1 MQTNRS
7 IKKLHFYCSYHM
19 VKTVFFDFDFE
30 ISVMEKSSVS
40 STGPDQ
46 IGILEEGAPSLIETT
61 IDSVQDQR
69 DAQHYDHF
77 QQRLEITDVFEKEV
91 SKMEQEGPDRSKLL
105 SETVNL
111 TLPADRS
118 VDHEKSS
125 VDVHVEEPEIP
136 PMSPVLAK
144 DISHV
149 TSSDCNQSKAGVVP
163 RENIS
168 STDSLSHTTL
178 GSLNSTLGPPTMNL
192 NVLSP
197 KITQR
202 VLTTSYLDP
211 IVSIGVH
218 YYSL

>member
-1 MQTNRS
+1 
-7 IKKLHFYCSYHM
+7 M
-19 VKTVFFDFDFE
+19 VKQFYQNFDFE
-30 ISVMEKSSVS
+30 FSEVEKSSVS
-40 STGPDQ
+40 STGSDQ

-77 QQRLEITDVFEKEV
+77 QQRLEITDLFEKEV
-91 SKMEQEGPDRSKLL
+91 SKMEHEGSNRSKLL
-105 SETVNL
+105 SETVDL

-125 VDVHVEEPEIP
+125 VEVHVEEPEIP
-136 PMSPVLAK
+136 PMSPVLTK

-149 TSSDCNQSKAGVVP
+149 TSLDCNQTKSGVAS

-218 YYSL
+218 